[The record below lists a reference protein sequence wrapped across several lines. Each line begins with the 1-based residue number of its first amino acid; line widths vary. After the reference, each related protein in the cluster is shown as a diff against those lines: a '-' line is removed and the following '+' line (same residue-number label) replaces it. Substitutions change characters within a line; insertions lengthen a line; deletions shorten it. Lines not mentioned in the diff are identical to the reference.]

1 MIDAADR
8 NFLIPCSCIFCYII
22 NSERMIDMI
31 VEAINKRT
39 GKTVKIEEA
48 YSGQRLTCPY
58 CGVEVHPVL
67 EVATPFFRCYE
78 GGKHTNYLCE
88 QLERTNRAYDPK
100 LTDIMQLFDN
110 LFALSEKK
118 KYLLGDRKR
127 MRILVCLIR
136 RMRL

>member
-1 MIDAADR
+1 
-8 NFLIPCSCIFCYII
+8 
-22 NSERMIDMI
+22 MI

-67 EVATPFFRCYE
+67 EVQTPFFRCYE

-88 QLERTNRAYDPK
+88 QLERTNSC
-100 LTDIMQLFDN
+100 IMSVNLGSYALFV
-110 LFALSEKK
+110 LSSCSQ
-118 KYLLGDRKR
+118 R
-127 MRILVCLIR
+127 
-136 RMRL
+136 